1 MSQLP
6 ANIEK
11 VSDIIN
17 ALNGGIA
24 FYKDTK
30 EKVAGQNLQAIFS
43 RMLEEKQLAVLALQ
57 SYAGDF
63 KPIVVETQKD
73 WTVEISNMYTQLLAH
88 VNSANDNSYFA
99 QLEDVEDEVLASIDI
114 ALEQDQPQEF
124 ACELRRIRSRMQQCR
139 EELHSLQQ
147 SSAIAG

>member
-30 EKVAGQNLQAIFS
+30 EKVAGQNLQAIFPACW
-43 RMLEEKQLAVLALQ
+43 K
-57 SYAGDF
+57 
-63 KPIVVETQKD
+63 K
-73 WTVEISNMYTQLLAH
+73 SN
-88 VNSANDNSYFA
+88 
-99 QLEDVEDEVLASIDI
+99 
-114 ALEQDQPQEF
+114 
-124 ACELRRIRSRMQQCR
+124 
-139 EELHSLQQ
+139 
-147 SSAIAG
+147 